1 MSNIL
6 KYINIGLFVLQF
18 TYYFSGIKILNKQN
32 KFTEQSEVKKSPSEN
47 NSNTY
52 NEEEHQYIMSMNV
65 IVSVILS
72 IILISFFNSNFIK
85 NNSNIIKNNSKNSN
99 ICHFEKNENIYI
111 FFNDFLSKSGLMR
124 ILFSFNLATLYLS
137 NPSMVFWTPVII
149 ISTILLSEV
158 CDKTNKSIWQ
168 NFKDKFKIIFFL
180 PDTIRDKIG
189 YFTYVFIFSLFL
201 LIILFNFLLENYYNN
216 FLYWS
221 NFILLLIS
229 LIFIIITIIYFRKNK
244 LDICEFMIGLKNIKL
259 NNVVYATSVE
269 ENPVSIPIVMG
280 NIMNNSN

>member
-18 TYYFSGIKILNKQN
+18 TYYFSGIKIINKQN

-72 IILISFFNSNFIK
+72 IILINFFNSNFIN
-85 NNSNIIKNNSKNSN
+85 NNSSKSN
-99 ICHFEKNENIYI
+99 ICNFKKDDNIYI
-111 FFNDFLSKSGLMR
+111 FFNNFLSKSGLMR

-149 ISTILLSEV
+149 IATILLSEV

-168 NFKDKFKIIFFL
+168 NFKDKFKIIFYL
-180 PDTIRDKIG
+180 PNNISEKIG
-189 YFTYVFIFSLFL
+189 YFTYLFIFSLFL
-201 LIILFNFLLENYYNN
+201 VIILFNFLLENYYNN
-216 FLYWS
+216 FYYWI

-229 LIFIIITIIYFRKNK
+229 LIFIIITIIYFRKNN
-244 LDICEFMIGLKNIKL
+244 LDICEFMIGLKNIKF
-259 NNVVYATSVE
+259 NNVVHATVVE
-269 ENPVSIPIVMG
+269 ENPVATVMG
-280 NIMNNSN
+280 EYNE